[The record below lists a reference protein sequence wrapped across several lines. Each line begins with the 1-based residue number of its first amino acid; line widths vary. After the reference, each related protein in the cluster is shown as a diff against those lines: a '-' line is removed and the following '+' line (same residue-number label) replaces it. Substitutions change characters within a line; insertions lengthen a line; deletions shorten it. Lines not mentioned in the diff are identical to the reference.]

1 MPQLHVKQIAQ
12 SGASD
17 GQILQYSSSSGQ
29 WGPANAPSSTAL
41 LTCDSGVAVRDV
53 VYLDGSGVAQK
64 ADASSISTAPAVG
77 LVLDKPT
84 STSCN
89 VMTYGLMTGF
99 TGLTVGQLYM
109 SETAGAVTSTAPAG
123 AGRVFQPV
131 GRAVSTT
138 VVLVQI
144 GTHVERGT

>member
-1 MPQLHVKQIAQ
+1 VAQIQLKQLAQ

-17 GQILQYSSSSGQ
+17 QQIAQYDSASGQ
-29 WGPANAPSSTAL
+29 WQPADAPTSTAL

-89 VMTYGLMTGF
+89 VMAYGLMTGF
-99 TGLTVGQLYM
+99 SGLTIGQLYM
-109 SETAGAVTSTAPAG
+109 SETAGSVTSTAPAG

-131 GRAVSTT
+131 GRAVSAT